1 VRVGDEVEAG
11 QTLAIVEAMK
21 LMNPVVADAPGI
33 VREVLVAD
41 AESVE
46 YEQVLLLLDP
56 AGGPR

>member
-1 VRVGDEVEAG
+1 
-11 QTLAIVEAMK
+11 
-21 LMNPVVADAPGI
+21 VVADAPGI